1 MIDSLYPRIQNL
13 NETIDDRIL
22 NGSIY
27 NVFDIKENTDN
38 LLSEFELI
46 KLFGQNEEKYQKYI
60 INNKFT
66 KIYKWEDI
74 KNYIN
79 KDNGFSENI
88 IHIINESN
96 IPNNYYESLNI
107 FYINKKRKRNIE
119 SINTNTSLTLKPL
132 GRIKNEDKNNGKC
145 GKHTKD
151 DPDNIIKKCKRIF
164 ISYVII
170 HINSYTEKIKKY
182 EPLLD
187 LRYTYINNIK
197 KDSDLELLN
206 TKLKDLVSKD
216 ISEKYKSK
224 DEKWNKRIIDEI
236 IQNETKNEQ
245 LINLLNM
252 TFNEWIDIFTYKT
265 KNEYNKDINL
275 LQSALDEINK
285 KNNNNQEYLSKLIF
299 YLYNYKRWFE
309 SKKGRSTEEKNEVE
323 KYEENKE

>member
-27 NVFDIKENTDN
+27 NAFDIKENTDN

-119 SINTNTSLTLKPL
+119 SINTNTTLTLKRL
-132 GRIKNEDKNNGKC
+132 GRIKNAAVISDIVPKIMANVE
-145 GKHTKD
+145 
-151 DPDNIIKKCKRIF
+151 NILKMTL
-164 ISYVII
+164 II
-170 HINSYTEKIKKY
+170 
-182 EPLLD
+182 L
-187 LRYTYINNIK
+187 
-197 KDSDLELLN
+197 
-206 TKLKDLVSKD
+206 
-216 ISEKYKSK
+216 
-224 DEKWNKRIIDEI
+224 
-236 IQNETKNEQ
+236 
-245 LINLLNM
+245 
-252 TFNEWIDIFTYKT
+252 
-265 KNEYNKDINL
+265 
-275 LQSALDEINK
+275 
-285 KNNNNQEYLSKLIF
+285 
-299 YLYNYKRWFE
+299 
-309 SKKGRSTEEKNEVE
+309 
-323 KYEENKE
+323 

>member
-1 MIDSLYPRIQNL
+1 MLFFGKQKSTKVLQIFAFQKIASVIDAEASK
-13 NETIDDRIL
+13 
-22 NGSIY
+22 GSSVPI
-27 NVFDIKENTDN
+27 TDA
-38 LLSEFELI
+38 I
-46 KLFGQNEEKYQKYI
+46 GPDCWTHY
-60 INNKFT
+60 
-66 KIYKWEDI
+66 
-74 KNYIN
+74 

-197 KDSDLELLN
+197 K
-206 TKLKDLVSKD
+206 
-216 ISEKYKSK
+216 IQ
-224 DEKWNKRIIDEI
+224 
-236 IQNETKNEQ
+236 IQN
-245 LINLLNM
+245 
-252 TFNEWIDIFTYKT
+252 Y
-265 KNEYNKDINL
+265 
-275 LQSALDEINK
+275 
-285 KNNNNQEYLSKLIF
+285 
-299 YLYNYKRWFE
+299 
-309 SKKGRSTEEKNEVE
+309 
-323 KYEENKE
+323 

>member
-1 MIDSLYPRIQNL
+1 MIGSLYPRIQNL

-27 NVFDIKENTDN
+27 NAFDIKENTEN
-38 LLSEFELI
+38 LLSDFDFN

-119 SINTNTSLTLKPL
+119 SINTNTTLTLKRL

-275 LQSALDEINK
+275 LQSALDKINK

-309 SKKGRSTEEKNEVE
+309 SKKGRSTEEKNDVD
-323 KYEENKE
+323 KNEENKE